1 MNLTKRLFFVLLSAM
16 TVLACGGGM
25 QAPAMPS
32 PAPSA
37 STVMGEDTLA
47 GHQQVMDALK
57 LGGHDCENSAKA
69 IACDAKKQGA
79 FTFAIVQADN
89 PRRLVIVV
97 PSQLK
102 VPCEEAAPRFNALN
116 HEFETVTLSC
126 ENGDFA
132 AAGVVFVPKAGLTAT
147 DVNNFVAPWLAQLA
161 TIIRANKLDEI
172 VK

>member
-1 MNLTKRLFFVLLSAM
+1 
-16 TVLACGGGM
+16 M
-25 QAPAMPS
+25 QMPPA
-32 PAPSA
+32 APSA
-37 STVMGEDTLA
+37 PAANAVMGDDTLA
-47 GHQQVMDALK
+47 GHQQVIDALK

-79 FTFAIVQADN
+79 FTFAVVQAEN
-89 PRRLVIVV
+89 PRRLVLVV
-97 PSQLK
+97 PSSLK
-102 VPCEEAAPRFNALN
+102 VPCADAAPRFNALN

-132 AAGVVFVPKAGLTAT
+132 AAGVLFVPKAGLTAA
-147 DVNNFVAPWLAQLA
+147 DVNGFVTPWLVQLA